1 MNTQITFLQLCPSRS
16 LRFVW
21 SLNWACRRQFS
32 SIGQLHD
39 NDWLQLPEFGFALL
53 FKFVNPAEEWRT
65 IALICTRKQQTQG
78 QSGSCSKMT
87 SSCNCPT
94 HQGEI
99 NGILETHLN
108 DTQRPEKNSTK
119 KKNAKKAGKIED
131 SRKKAQNSTIFPR
144 RSNNG
149 RQENKYKIKLNF
161 AGRERSVTTE
171 NERQKFV
178 FEIPDKGL
186 HTRHSLVI

>member
-1 MNTQITFLQLCPSRS
+1 M
-16 LRFVW
+16 
-21 SLNWACRRQFS
+21 
-32 SIGQLHD
+32 
-39 NDWLQLPEFGFALL
+39 
-53 FKFVNPAEEWRT
+53 
-65 IALICTRKQQTQG
+65 
-78 QSGSCSKMT
+78 
-87 SSCNCPT
+87 
-94 HQGEI
+94 
-99 NGILETHLN
+99 ETHLN

-186 HTRHSLVI
+186 HTRHCLVI